1 MNKYFFSFLLVFALT
16 GCAGMSDYVK
26 NVISDPRNEK
36 LVYKTDEDYSS
47 GQIDLVIPPNLNQPN
62 TASSLSLPEVI
73 DNDSN
78 KLFTIDTKLDGIKLF
93 KQGQDMFLSV
103 QTEDKILLWER
114 IKSFWYE
121 EGFQILSEDLTISSM
136 RTNYLEN
143 LSEVQ
148 LGTIQRYVGRY
159 VPLLVSP
166 ETRDSYKTRI
176 VKKENGFDILISHY
190 GKEFMSDG
198 DTEFRW
204 QNRPRDK
211 EFQNEMIS
219 RMYIYLGGNEAKN
232 SGYIV
237 AKRSGIRNIVS
248 IYTDEKGLQ
257 TLFVPDI
264 YERVYPKII
273 SSLDILGINI
283 LSEDASEGLIQVS
296 LGDSVNNTSAQVSK
310 ELDKLRSLR
319 DRSIITESE
328 YLEKSKIIIR
338 KNTKNESPGFFDRF
352 FGKDNTETFSLRLT
366 QGGEN
371 RDSTLIT
378 IEDGVFNQMQ
388 SLASDEVLRGLYV
401 KLR

>member
-1 MNKYFFSFLLVFALT
+1 MNKYFFSFLLVLTLT

-47 GQIDLVIPPNLNQPN
+47 GQIDLIIPPNLSQPN
-62 TASSLSLPEVI
+62 TIDALSLPEVI
-73 DNDSN
+73 DNDSS
-78 KLFTIDTKLDGIKLF
+78 KLFTIDTKLEGIKLF

-114 IKSFWYE
+114 IKSFWLE

-148 LGTIQRYVGRY
+148 LGIIQRYVGRY

-176 VKKENGFDILISHY
+176 VKKENGFDVLISHY

-198 DTEFRW
+198 DTEFKW

-219 RMYIYLGGNEAKN
+219 RMYIYLGGDEAKN

-237 AKRSGIRNIVS
+237 ARTTGIRKTVS

-264 YERVYPKII
+264 YERVFPSVV
-273 SSLDILGINI
+273 SSLDILGVKII
-283 LSEDASEGLIQVS
+283 EKDQTSGLIKVS
-296 LGDSVNNTSAQVSK
+296 LDDKEKEAKGFLSSLFGSDS
-310 ELDKLRSLR
+310 
-319 DRSIITESE
+319 SE
-328 YLEKSKIIIR
+328 VMNIKV
-338 KNTKNESPGFFDRF
+338 DA
-352 FGKDNTETFSLRLT
+352 
-366 QGGEN
+366 GGETGE
-371 RDSTLIT
+371 STLIT
-378 IEDGVFNQMQ
+378 IEDDVFNQIQ

>member
-1 MNKYFFSFLLVFALT
+1 MNKYFFSFLLVLTLT

-47 GQIDLVIPPNLNQPN
+47 GQIDLIIPPNLSQPN
-62 TASSLSLPEVI
+62 TIDALSLPEVI
-73 DNDSN
+73 DNDSS
-78 KLFTIDTKLDGIKLF
+78 KLFTIDTKLEGIKLF

-103 QTEDKILLWER
+103 QTEDKIFLWER
-114 IKSFWYE
+114 IKSFWLE

-148 LGTIQRYVGRY
+148 LGIIQRYVGRY

-198 DTEFRW
+198 DTEFKW

-219 RMYIYLGGNEAKN
+219 RMYIYLGGDEAKN

-237 AKRSGIRNIVS
+237 ARTTGIRKTVS

-264 YERVYPKII
+264 YERVFPSVV
-273 SSLDILGINI
+273 SSLDILGVKII
-283 LSEDASEGLIQVS
+283 EKDQTSGLIKVS
-296 LGDSVNNTSAQVSK
+296 LDDKEKEAKGFLSSLFGSDS
-310 ELDKLRSLR
+310 
-319 DRSIITESE
+319 SE
-328 YLEKSKIIIR
+328 VMNIKV
-338 KNTKNESPGFFDRF
+338 DA
-352 FGKDNTETFSLRLT
+352 
-366 QGGEN
+366 GGETGE
-371 RDSTLIT
+371 STLIT
-378 IEDGVFNQMQ
+378 IEDDIFNQIQ

>member
-1 MNKYFFSFLLVFALT
+1 MNKYFYSFLLAFALT

-62 TASSLSLPEVI
+62 TVSALSLPEVI
-73 DNDSN
+73 GNDSN
-78 KLFTIDTKLDGIKLF
+78 KLFTIDTELEGIKLF

-114 IKSFWYE
+114 IKSFWLE

-148 LGTIQRYVGRY
+148 LGVIQRYVGRY

-176 VKKENGFDILISHY
+176 VKKENGFDIVISHY

-219 RMYIYLGGNEAKN
+219 RMYIYLGGDEAKN

-237 AKRSGIRNIVS
+237 AKTTGIRKSVS
-248 IYTDEKGLQ
+248 IYTDDNGLQ
-257 TLFVPDI
+257 TLFIPDI
-264 YERVYPKII
+264 YERVYPSVV
-273 SSLDILGINI
+273 SSLDILGVKII
-283 LSEDASEGLIQVS
+283 EKDQSSGLIKIS
-296 LGDSVNNTSAQVSK
+296 LDDREKESKGFLSSLFSSDSSEVMNIKVNT
-310 ELDKLRSLR
+310 
-319 DRSIITESE
+319 
-328 YLEKSKIIIR
+328 
-338 KNTKNESPGFFDRF
+338 
-352 FGKDNTETFSLRLT
+352 
-366 QGGEN
+366 GGETGE
-371 RDSTLIT
+371 STLIT
-378 IEDGVFNQMQ
+378 IEDDVFNQIQ
-388 SLASDEVLRGLYV
+388 NLASDEVLRGLYV